1 MAFFDELAKKIGDV
15 ADMAVDKAKD
25 LTEVGRLNMAI
36 SSEERQLQSW
46 YAEIGK
52 AIYEQDKDNTE
63 SPYVE
68 QCVKIQAALDRIE
81 TLKLQLAEV
90 KENGYNEP
98 IDIEPKEA
106 KEGTVEDRA
115 AQEGKACPFCGKT
128 VTEDSVFCSAC
139 GEKLS

>member
-36 SSEERQLQSW
+36 SSEEKQVQGL

-52 AIYEQDKDNTE
+52 AIFEHDKENAQ
-63 SPYVE
+63 SPYAE

-81 TLKLQLAEV
+81 TLKVQLADV

-98 IDIEPKEA
+98 IDIEPREA
-106 KEGTVEDRA
+106 KEGTVEE
-115 AQEGKACPFCGKT
+115 AQPAGKTCPFCGKA
-128 VTEDSVFCSAC
+128 VAEDSVFCSAC
-139 GEKLS
+139 GEKLQ